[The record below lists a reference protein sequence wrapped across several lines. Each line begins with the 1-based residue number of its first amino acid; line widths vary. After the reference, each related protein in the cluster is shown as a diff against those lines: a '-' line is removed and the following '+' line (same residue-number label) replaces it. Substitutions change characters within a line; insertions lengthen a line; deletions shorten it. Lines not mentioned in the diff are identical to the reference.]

1 MPTNDE
7 RREVAE
13 TLRRLTASEYDGEF
27 FDCGEVEAALGLVTD
42 DGSWYE
48 AAGVR
53 RLADL
58 IEPEERTCN
67 MERSSDYFNT
77 EVTTWFCSEC
87 GSPIYND
94 VRPSY
99 CLYCGAKVVEK

>member
-7 RREVAE
+7 RREVAKR
-13 TLRRLTASEYDGEF
+13 LREHRVSITPHSLIDYI
-27 FDCGEVEAALGLVTD
+27 FDDPWRHNRCGDVAD
-42 DGSWYE
+42 
-48 AAGVR
+48 

-67 MERSSDYFNT
+67 MKRSSDYFNA

-99 CLYCGAKVVEK
+99 CLYCGAKVVK

>member
-7 RREVAE
+7 RRKIAAELRENRDTLTPYNLVDYIFDDPWNHDSGEEVA
-13 TLRRLTASEYDGEF
+13 A
-27 FDCGEVEAALGLVTD
+27 
-42 DGSWYE
+42 
-48 AAGVR
+48 

-67 MERSSDYFNT
+67 MERSSDYFNA

-99 CLYCGAKVVEK
+99 CLYCGAKVVDE